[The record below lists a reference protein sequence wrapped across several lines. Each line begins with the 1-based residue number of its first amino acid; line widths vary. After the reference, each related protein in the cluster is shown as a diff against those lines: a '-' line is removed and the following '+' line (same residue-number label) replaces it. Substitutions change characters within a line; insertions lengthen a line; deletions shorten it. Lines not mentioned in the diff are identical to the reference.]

1 MIITLVTEEN
11 AQMFL
16 PVIPDDAF
24 SISDV
29 FFGAVDEETD
39 TACGV
44 LAAGADPER
53 GFVINYIFVDE
64 AYRHK
69 GAGRALVDQV
79 KQFAKELAVSGISC
93 IHEVTTESD
102 GVYELL
108 KECGFEETPLPE
120 LTTYEAVLS
129 DIHLP
134 SKKATS
140 RIVPIKE
147 LSDHQWRSYS
157 SRVEALSKEDDSG
170 LIVPL
175 LERKS
180 YDKDISWAYLN
191 EDNRVMGA
199 ILVEALGEVISV
211 DALRATAPEPA
222 KVILDLLIGAVTAT
236 KKKFSKET
244 TVLMNP
250 HNSDHKLL
258 LDKLSGGK
266 AKKRADIVSQ
276 YFLL

>member
-1 MIITLVTEEN
+1 M
-11 AQMFL
+11 
-16 PVIPDDAF
+16 
-24 SISDV
+24 
-29 FFGAVDEETD
+29 VDEKTD

-44 LAAGADPER
+44 LAAGADPDS
-53 GFVINYIFVDE
+53 GLTINFIYVDE

-69 GAGRALVDQV
+69 GAGQALIDQL
-79 KQFAKELAVSGISC
+79 KQFADDLTLSGISC
-93 IHEVTTESD
+93 VHEVTRQSD

-108 KECGFEETPLPE
+108 KECGFEETPMPE
-120 LTTYEAVLS
+120 LATYEAVLS

-134 SKKATS
+134 SKKTTS
-140 RIVPIKE
+140 KVVPIKE
-147 LSDHQWRSYS
+147 LTDHQWRSYS
-157 SRVEALSKEDDSG
+157 SKVEAMSREDDSG
-170 LIVPL
+170 IVVPL
-175 LERKS
+175 LDRKS
-180 YDKDISWAYLN
+180 YDKDISWAYLD
-191 EDNRVMGA
+191 EDIRVMGV
-199 ILVEALGEVISV
+199 ILVEALGEVISI
-211 DALRATAPEPA
+211 DALRATAKEPA

-258 LDKLSGGK
+258 LEKLSGGK